1 MYIFWGVLGWSRLK
15 DLDLYEDPG
24 GPGVEQM
31 EDSRGV
37 VATEPL
43 ENIFKYDPNVIC
55 VFFF

>member
-1 MYIFWGVLGWSRLK
+1 MK

-43 ENIFKYDPNVIC
+43 EIFFKYDPNISC
-55 VFFF
+55 VASIMFFLQI